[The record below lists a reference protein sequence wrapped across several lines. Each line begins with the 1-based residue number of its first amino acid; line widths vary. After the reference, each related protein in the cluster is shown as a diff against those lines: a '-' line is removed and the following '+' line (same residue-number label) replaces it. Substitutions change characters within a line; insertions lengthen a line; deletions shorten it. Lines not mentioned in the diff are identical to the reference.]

1 MKEEDIDKR
10 IERVIESVGSK
21 KAAMRQWESEYE
33 AGERMH
39 KVAAK
44 RWRVYGISVA
54 VSIALICGI
63 GISLYLDRPGEMER
77 GETTTAPVFRGGAA
91 DITEI
96 QAMMDSAKYET
107 ALQTIEATIADTLI
121 DPSFTPERQE
131 YLRSLNAS
139 RIYELQ
145 WLKINALVKS
155 GKKTEA
161 IILLKEYVKI
171 DGNHRQEAQ
180 TLLNNLKR

>member
-1 MKEEDIDKR
+1 MKEENLDNR

-33 AGERMH
+33 AGGKMH

-44 RWRVYGISVA
+44 RWRIYGISA
-54 VSIALICGI
+54 AASIALICGI

-77 GETTTAPVFRGGAA
+77 GETTTAPVYRGGAA
-91 DITEI
+91 DVAEI

-107 ALQTIEATIADTLI
+107 ALLAIEATMADTLI
-121 DPSFTPERQE
+121 DPSVTPERQE

-139 RIYELQ
+139 REYELN

-155 GKKTEA
+155 GKKGEA
-161 IILLKEYVKI
+161 ITLLKVYVKI